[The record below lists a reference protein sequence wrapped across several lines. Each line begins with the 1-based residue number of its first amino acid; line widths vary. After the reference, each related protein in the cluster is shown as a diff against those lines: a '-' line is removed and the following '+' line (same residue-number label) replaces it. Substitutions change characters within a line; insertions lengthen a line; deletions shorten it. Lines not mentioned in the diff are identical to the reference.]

1 MHRATLTLPSRA
13 RTWARSPLLAAAWIL
28 TGCAGSPAAPESPA
42 DDRPQARP
50 SGQLTID
57 RLFGPELRAE
67 GFGPS
72 WWLEDSGL
80 ATLEAAADG
89 GHDLVR
95 FDPGTGGRE
104 VLVAA
109 AQLVPAGAAAPLR
122 IEGYQFSAD
131 GGKVLISPNTRRVW
145 RQNTRGDF
153 WVLDRGTGDLHQ
165 LGGDFEATRLQF
177 AKFDPQGARVA
188 YLYKNDLYVEDLSD
202 HAITRLTTTGS
213 ETLSNG
219 TFDWVYEEEW
229 GLRDGFRWSPDGAR
243 IAYWEID
250 ASEVGVFRLIN
261 NTAGLYSR
269 TTPIRYPKV
278 GTTNP
283 RCRVGVVAADGQSA
297 TRWLQL
303 EGDLRDNYV
312 ARMEWAAS
320 SDELILQRFNRLQ
333 NQNDVTLADVRD
345 GSTRVVFSDRGDAW
359 VEECD
364 DLRWFDDG
372 AQFSFVSERDGWRHL
387 YVISRDGGAVRLVTP
402 GRYDVIRIQHI
413 DDQGGYVYFL
423 ASPDDATQRFLYR
436 ARLDGAGAPER
447 LTPQERG
454 THAYQIA
461 PNGRYALHTWSSLG
475 VPEQVEL
482 VALPDH
488 RTLRVLADNKALRDR
503 LAGLDLGSDEFF
515 RVDAGDG
522 VVMDGWVIK
531 PPDFDPTRRYPL
543 IVYVYGEP
551 AAQTVV
557 DRWGG
562 FNYLWHHMLAQQG
575 YVVLSMDNRGTP
587 APRGAAWRKS
597 VYGKVGITAPI
608 DQANAL
614 RALQARWPWLDPQ
627 RTGIWG
633 WSGGGS
639 MTLNAMFRYPALYH
653 TGIAIAFVANQRFYD
668 TIYQERY
675 MGLPRTNEQG
685 FVDGSPITRA
695 HRLEGDLLLVYGT
708 GDDNCHYQNCEAL
721 VNELVRHDK
730 AFDMQIYPNRS
741 HGIYEGENT
750 RRHLYTAMTRYLR
763 EHLPAGGR

>member
-1 MHRATLTLPSRA
+1 MPLSLLRALSRA
-13 RTWARSPLLAAAWIL
+13 LSPAICVVLLLA
-28 TGCAGSPAAPESPA
+28 GCAAVTTERNRTPRE
-42 DDRPQARP
+42 DDARQDR
-50 SGQLTID
+50 GRLTID
-57 RLFGPELRAE
+57 RLFGPEFKAE
-67 GFGPS
+67 RFGPS

-80 ATLEAAADG
+80 ATLEAAAQG
-89 GHDLVR
+89 GQDLVR
-95 FDPGTGGRE
+95 FDPATGERR

-109 AQLVPAGAAAPLR
+109 RQLVPAGKKAPLR
-122 IEGYQFSAD
+122 IEGYQFSPD
-131 GGKVLISPNTRRVW
+131 GSKVLISTNTRRVW
-145 RQNTRGDF
+145 RQNTRGDY
-153 WVLDRGTGDLHQ
+153 WVLDRDSGALDK
-165 LGGDFEATRLQF
+165 LGGDFEATWLQF

-188 YLYKNDLYVEDLSD
+188 YLYKNDLYVEDLAD

-213 ETLSNG
+213 DTLSNG

-261 NTAGLYSR
+261 NTAGLYSE

-283 RCRVGVVAADGQSA
+283 RCRVGVVAASGAGD
-297 TRWLQL
+297 TRWIDLP
-303 EGDLRDNYV
+303 GDLSDNYV
-312 ARMEWAAS
+312 ARMEWAQS

-333 NQNDVTLADVRD
+333 NQNDVTLANVDD
-345 GSTRVVFSDRGDAW
+345 GATRVVFSDRGEAW

-364 DLRWFDDG
+364 DLRWFDGG

-387 YVISRDGGAVRLVTP
+387 YVISRDGGSVRLVTA
-402 GRYDVIRIQHI
+402 GDYDVISIQHI
-413 DDQGGYVYFL
+413 DDAGGYVYFL
-423 ASPDDATQRFLYR
+423 ASPEDATQRFLYR
-436 ARLDGAGAPER
+436 ARLDGEGNLER
-447 LTPQERG
+447 LTPQTRG
-454 THAYQIA
+454 SHAYKIS
-461 PNGRYALHTWSSLG
+461 PNGRYALHTWSSFGL
-475 VPEQVEL
+475 PEQVEL
-482 VALPDH
+482 VELPSH
-488 RTLRVLADNKALRDR
+488 RTLRTLADNEALRDK
-503 LAGLDLGSDEFF
+503 LTSLDLGSEEFF
-515 RVDAGDG
+515 RVDAGGG
-522 VVMDGWVIK
+522 VEMDGWVIK
-531 PPDFDPTRRYPL
+531 PPDFDPSERYPL

-597 VYGKVGITAPI
+597 VYGKIGITAPI

-614 RALQARWPWLDPQ
+614 RALQAKWPWLDRE

-639 MTLNAMFRYPALYH
+639 MTLNAMFRYPELYH

-675 MGLPRTNEQG
+675 MGLPQTNEQG

-695 HRLEGDLLLVYGT
+695 DRLEGNLLLVYGT

-721 VNELVRHDK
+721 VNALIEHDK
-730 AFDMQIYPNRS
+730 PFDMQIYPNRS
-741 HGIYEGENT
+741 HSIYEGKNT
-750 RRHLYTAMTRYLR
+750 RRHLYTTMTRYLT
-763 EHLPAGGR
+763 EHVPAGAR